1 MAKLDF
7 NSCLTDTGE
16 VGFVDRVVSSL
27 VYVQGL
33 PGIRLEELVMFE
45 SGEIGQATSISEEAV
60 ELLSFSRTQVKVGS
74 RVARTG
80 SFLQIPVGDML
91 LGATINSLG
100 HSLNPT
106 KPLSPMTETR
116 AVDVTPTGIST
127 RARIKRACNTGISL
141 IDLMIPLGK
150 GQRELVI
157 GDQKT
162 GKTRVLL
169 RILLTQIRE
178 GSIGIYAAIGKSQ
191 LAIRQIE
198 EQLNQLKILNQ
209 IVIVASGASDG
220 AGMIFLTPYTAMT
233 IAEYF
238 KDQGRDVIIML
249 DDLSVH
255 AKVYREISLLGRRF
269 PGRNSYPGDIF
280 YLHSKLLERAGNFIH
295 KEKGEASITCLPV
308 TEAPQGD
315 ITGYIQTNI
324 MSMTDG
330 HLFFD
335 HHLFSEGHRPAI
347 DPFISVTRVGR
358 QTQSR
363 LKQQI
368 ARELTSFLRS
378 MEKIHI
384 FKSFGAEMS
393 EQIRRAL
400 EKEDR
405 LVQFFDQTAFDTIP
419 SGIQIVLFALAWSDA
434 WREKSKSD
442 VRFLI
447 QKIVFMAET
456 KPEIRKRA
464 DDFVAG
470 FDSLDALLVGIKGF
484 DIFGEEK
491 SLISRPVAL

>member
-7 NSCLTDTGE
+7 NSYLANTGE

-27 VYVQGL
+27 IYVQGL
-33 PGIRLEELVMFE
+33 PGIRVEELVMFE
-45 SGEIGQATSISEEAV
+45 SGEIARATGIFEEGI
-60 ELLSFSRTQVKVGS
+60 ELLNLSRTQVKVGTKA
-74 RVARTG
+74 ARMG
-80 SFLQIPVGDML
+80 SFLQIPVGDVL
-91 LGATINSLG
+91 LGSVIDALG
-100 HSLNPT
+100 HSLNPI
-106 KPLSPMTETR
+106 KPLSPMKESRT
-116 AVDVTPTGIST
+116 VDIAPMGIST
-127 RARIKRACNTGISL
+127 RSRITRPCNTGISL

-150 GQRELVI
+150 GQRQLII

-169 RILLTQIRE
+169 RTVLTQVRE

-191 LAIRQIE
+191 FAIRQIE
-198 EQLNQLKILNQ
+198 EQLGRMGIADQT
-209 IVIVASGASDG
+209 VIVASSANDG

-238 KDQGRDVIIML
+238 RDQGRDVIVLL

-280 YLHSKLLERAGNFIH
+280 YIHSKLLERAGNFIH

-308 TEAPQGD
+308 VEAPQGD
-315 ITGYIQTNI
+315 MTGYIQTNI

-335 HHLFSEGHRPAI
+335 HRLFAEGRRPAI
-347 DPFISVTRVGR
+347 DPFISVTRVGK
-358 QTQSR
+358 QTQSH

-378 MEKIHI
+378 MDKIHT

-400 EKEDR
+400 EKEER
-405 LVQFFDQTAFDTIP
+405 IIQFFDQTAYDMIN
-419 SGIQIVLFALAWSDA
+419 SSIQVVLFALVWSDA

-442 VRFLI
+442 IRFLI
-447 QKIVFMAET
+447 QKIIFVSET
-456 KPEIRKRA
+456 KPEMKKRA

-470 FDSLDALLVGIKGF
+470 SDTLDSLLARIKDF
-484 DIFGEEK
+484 DVLGEAK
-491 SLISRPVAL
+491 

>member
-1 MAKLDF
+1 MEKMDF
-7 NSCLTDTGE
+7 NSYLTHTGE
-16 VGFVDRVVSSL
+16 VGFVDRVISSL

-45 SGEIGQATSISEEAV
+45 SGEIGQAISISEDAV
-60 ELLSFSRTQVKVGS
+60 ELLNFSRVQVKVGS

-80 SFLQIPVGDML
+80 SFLQVHVGDML
-91 LGATINSLG
+91 LGAAINSLG
-100 HSLNPT
+100 HSLNPA
-106 KPLSPMTETR
+106 KPLPLMIETR
-116 AVDVTPTGIST
+116 TIDITPAGISART
-127 RARIKRACNTGISL
+127 RIKRACNTGISL

-169 RILLTQIRE
+169 RILLTQVRE

-191 LAIRQIE
+191 LAIKQIE
-198 EQLNQLKILNQ
+198 EQLSQLKISHQ
-209 IVIVASGASDG
+209 TVIVASNANEG

-238 KDQGRDVIIML
+238 KDQGRDVVIML

-255 AKVYREISLLGRRF
+255 AKTYREISLLGRRF

-295 KEKGEASITCLPV
+295 KEKGEASITCLPI

-335 HHLFSEGHRPAI
+335 HRLFSEGRRPAI
-347 DPFISVTRVGR
+347 DPFISVTRVGK
-358 QTQSR
+358 QTQSS

-368 ARELTSFLRS
+368 ARELTSFLRN
-378 MEKIHI
+378 MEKIHT

-393 EQIRRAL
+393 EQIRRSL
-400 EKEDR
+400 EKENR
-405 LVQFFDQTAFDTIP
+405 LLQFFDQTAFDTIP
-419 SGIQIVLFALAWSDA
+419 SSIQIVLFAFVWSDA

-442 VRFLI
+442 IRFLI
-447 QKIVFMAET
+447 QKIVFMSET
-456 KPEIRKRA
+456 KPEIIKRA
-464 DDFVAG
+464 DDFIAG
-470 FDSLDALLVGIKGF
+470 LDSLEALLARINDF
-484 DIFGEEK
+484 DVFGEGK
-491 SLISRPVAL
+491 

>member
-1 MAKLDF
+1 MVKLDF
-7 NSCLTDTGE
+7 NSYLANTGE

-27 VYVQGL
+27 VYIQGL
-33 PGIRLEELVMFE
+33 PGIKIEELVIFE
-45 SGEIGQATSISEEAV
+45 SGEIARVTGIFEESI
-60 ELLSFSRTQVKVGS
+60 ELLNLSRTQVKVGTKA
-74 RVARTG
+74 ARMG
-80 SFLQIPVGDML
+80 SFLQIPVGDIL
-91 LGATINSLG
+91 LGSVIDALG
-100 HSLNPT
+100 HSLNPI
-106 KPLSPMTETR
+106 KPLFPMKESR
-116 AVDVTPTGIST
+116 AVDIAPMGIST
-127 RARIKRACNTGISL
+127 RFRITRPCNTGISL

-150 GQRELVI
+150 GQRQLII

-169 RILLTQIRE
+169 RTVLTQVRE

-191 LAIRQIE
+191 FAIRQIE
-198 EQLNQLKILNQ
+198 EQLGRMGIADQT
-209 IVIVASGASDG
+209 VIIASSANDG

-238 KDQGRDVIIML
+238 RDQGRDVIVLL

-280 YLHSKLLERAGNFIH
+280 YIHSKLLERAGNFIH

-308 TEAPQGD
+308 VEAPQGD
-315 ITGYIQTNI
+315 MTGYIQTNI

-335 HHLFSEGHRPAI
+335 HRLFAEGRRPAI
-347 DPFISVTRVGR
+347 DPFISVTRVGK
-358 QTQSR
+358 QTQSH

-378 MEKIHI
+378 MEKIHT

-400 EKEDR
+400 EKEER
-405 LVQFFDQTAFDTIP
+405 IIQFFDQTAYDMI
-419 SGIQIVLFALAWSDA
+419 SSSIQVILFALVWSDV

-442 VRFLI
+442 IRFLI
-447 QKIVFMAET
+447 QKIIFVSET
-456 KPEIRKRA
+456 KPEMKKRA

-470 FDSLDALLVGIKGF
+470 SDSLDSLLTRIKDF
-484 DIFGEEK
+484 DVLGEAK
-491 SLISRPVAL
+491 

>member
-7 NSCLTDTGE
+7 NLYLANTGE

-27 VYVQGL
+27 IYVQGL
-33 PGIRLEELVMFE
+33 PGIRVEELVMFE
-45 SGEIGQATSISEEAV
+45 SGEIARATGIFEEGI
-60 ELLSFSRTQVKVGS
+60 ELLNLSRTQVKVGTKA
-74 RVARTG
+74 ARMG
-80 SFLQIPVGDML
+80 SFLQIPVGDVL
-91 LGATINSLG
+91 LGSVIDALG
-100 HSLNPT
+100 HSLNPI
-106 KPLSPMTETR
+106 KPLSPMKESRT
-116 AVDVTPTGIST
+116 VDIAPMGIST
-127 RARIKRACNTGISL
+127 RSRITRPCNTGISL

-150 GQRELVI
+150 GQRQLII

-169 RILLTQIRE
+169 RTVLTQVRE

-191 LAIRQIE
+191 FAIRQIE
-198 EQLNQLKILNQ
+198 EQLGRMGIADQT
-209 IVIVASGASDG
+209 VIVASSANDG

-238 KDQGRDVIIML
+238 RDQGRDVIVLL

-280 YLHSKLLERAGNFIH
+280 YIHSKLLERAGNFIH

-308 TEAPQGD
+308 VEAPQGD
-315 ITGYIQTNI
+315 MTGYIQTNI

-335 HHLFSEGHRPAI
+335 HRLFAEGRRPAI
-347 DPFISVTRVGR
+347 DPFISVTRVGK
-358 QTQSR
+358 QTQSH

-378 MEKIHI
+378 MDKIHT

-400 EKEDR
+400 EKEER
-405 LVQFFDQTAFDTIP
+405 IIQFFDQTAYDMIN
-419 SGIQIVLFALAWSDA
+419 SSIQVVLFALVWSDA

-442 VRFLI
+442 IRFLI
-447 QKIVFMAET
+447 QKIIFVSET
-456 KPEIRKRA
+456 KPEMKKRA

-470 FDSLDALLVGIKGF
+470 SDTLDSLLARIKDF
-484 DIFGEEK
+484 DVLGEAK
-491 SLISRPVAL
+491 

>member
-1 MAKLDF
+1 MAKMDF
-7 NSCLTDTGE
+7 NSYLTSTGE
-16 VGFVDRVVSSL
+16 VGFVDRVVSPL
-27 VYVQGL
+27 VYIQGL

-45 SGEIGQATSISEEAV
+45 SGEIGQATSISEEAI
-60 ELLSFSRTQVKVGS
+60 ELLNFSHTQIKVGS
-74 RVARTG
+74 RVVRTG
-80 SFLQIPVGDML
+80 SLLQISVGSVL
-91 LGATINSLG
+91 LGSTINSLG

-106 KPLSPMTETR
+106 KPLPPMKETR
-116 AVDVTPTGIST
+116 VIDVIPMGIAARS
-127 RARIKRACNTGISL
+127 RIKRVCNTGISL
-141 IDLMIPLGK
+141 IDLMIPLGN

-169 RILLTQIRE
+169 RILLTQVRE
-178 GSIGIYAAIGKSQ
+178 GSIGIYCAIGKSQ
-191 LAIRQIE
+191 IAIKQIE
-198 EQLNQLKILNQ
+198 EQLNQLRIMDQ
-209 IVIVASGASDG
+209 IVIVASSANDG

-238 KDQGRDVIIML
+238 RDQGRDVVIML

-269 PGRNSYPGDIF
+269 PGRNSYPGDMF
-280 YLHSKLLERAGNFIH
+280 YVHSKLLERAGNFIH
-295 KEKGEASITCLPV
+295 KEKGEVSITCLPV
-308 TEAPQGD
+308 VEAPQGD

-335 HHLFSEGHRPAI
+335 HRLFSEGRRPAI

-358 QTQSR
+358 QTQSH

-368 ARELTSFLRS
+368 ARELTSFLRN
-378 MEKIHI
+378 MEKIHT

-405 LVQFFDQTAFDTIP
+405 LIQFFDQTAYDTIP
-419 SGIQIVLFALAWSDA
+419 SSIQIVLFAFAWSDI

-442 VRFLI
+442 IRFLI

-456 KPEIRKRA
+456 KPEMRKRA
-464 DDFVAG
+464 DDFIAG
-470 FDSLDALLVGIKGF
+470 LDSLDTLLTRIKNF
-484 DIFGEEK
+484 DVFGEGK
-491 SLISRPVAL
+491 

>member
-1 MAKLDF
+1 MPKQDF
-7 NSCLTDTGE
+7 NSYLAATGE
-16 VGFVDRVVSSL
+16 VGFVDRVISSL
-27 VYVQGL
+27 VYLQGL
-33 PGIRLEELVMFE
+33 PGVRREELVVFE
-45 SGEIGQATSISEEAV
+45 SGEIAQVIGISEENV
-60 ELLSFSRTQVKVGS
+60 ELLNLSRTQVRVGS
-74 RVARTG
+74 RAARTG
-80 SFLQIPVGDML
+80 SFLQVPVGDVL
-91 LGATINSLG
+91 LGNVVDPLG
-100 HSLNPT
+100 HSLDPT
-106 KPLSPMTETR
+106 KPLPPMQETR
-116 AVDVTPTGIST
+116 ATDVAPLGIST
-127 RARIKRACNTGISL
+127 RSRIKRPCDTGIAL

-150 GQRELVI
+150 GQRELII

-169 RILLTQIRE
+169 RALLTQVRE

-191 LAIRQIE
+191 LAIKQIE
-198 EQLNQLKILNQ
+198 EQLVHLGIQNQT
-209 IVIVASGASDG
+209 VIIASSASDG

-238 KDQGRDVIIML
+238 RDQGKDVVVML

-255 AKVYREISLLGRRF
+255 AKIYREISLLGRRF

-295 KEKGEASITCLPV
+295 KEKGEVSITCLAV
-308 TEAPQGD
+308 AEAPQGD
-315 ITGYIQTNI
+315 MTGYIQTNI

-335 HHLFSEGHRPAI
+335 HRLFSEGRRPAI

-368 ARELTSFLRS
+368 ARELTSFLRN
-378 MEKIHI
+378 MEKIHT

-393 EQIRRAL
+393 EQIRRSL

-405 LVQFFDQTAFDTIP
+405 IIQFFDQTAYDSIP
-419 SGIQIVLFALAWSDA
+419 ASIQIILFAFVWSDL

-442 VRFLI
+442 IRFLI
-447 QKIVFMAET
+447 QKIIFMGDT
-456 KPEIRKRA
+456 KPDMRKKA
-464 DDFVAG
+464 DDFIAG
-470 FDSLDALLVGIKGF
+470 IETLDILLTRIKDF
-484 DIFGEEK
+484 DILAEIK
-491 SLISRPVAL
+491 

>member
-7 NSCLTDTGE
+7 NSYLASTGE

-33 PGIRLEELVMFE
+33 PGIRPEELVMFE
-45 SGEIGQATSISEEAV
+45 SGEIAQTTAIFEEGI
-60 ELLSFSRTQVKVGS
+60 ELLNLSRTQIKVGS

-80 SFLQIPVGDML
+80 SSLQIPVGDAL
-91 LGATINSLG
+91 LGSSINPLG
-100 HSLNPT
+100 HSLNPA
-106 KPLSPMTETR
+106 KPFSPMKEMR
-116 AVDVTPTGIST
+116 PVDVMPQGIST
-127 RARIKRACNTGISL
+127 RSRITRPCNTGISL

-150 GQRELVI
+150 GQRELII

-169 RILLTQIRE
+169 RTLLTQVRE

-191 LAIRQIE
+191 FAIQQIG
-198 EQLNQLKILNQ
+198 EQLGRMGIMDQMI
-209 IVIVASGASDG
+209 IIASSPHDG
-220 AGMIFLTPYTAMT
+220 SGIIFLTPYTAMSV
-233 IAEYF
+233 AEYF
-238 KDQGRDVIIML
+238 RDHGRDVIVML
-249 DDLSVH
+249 DDLSIH
-255 AKVYREISLLGRRF
+255 ANVYREISLLGRRF
-269 PGRNSYPGDIF
+269 PGRNSYPGDMF

-295 KEKGEASITCLPV
+295 KEKGETSITCLPV

-315 ITGYIQTNI
+315 ISGSIQTNL

-335 HHLFSEGHRPAI
+335 HRLFLEGRRPAI
-347 DPFISVTRVGR
+347 NPFISVTRVGR

-363 LKQQI
+363 LQQDI

-378 MEKIHI
+378 MEKIHT
-384 FKSFGAEMS
+384 FKSFGAEMN

-405 LVQFFDQTAFDTIP
+405 MIQFFDQTAYDTIP
-419 SGIQIVLFALAWSDA
+419 SSIQIVLFALAWSDL

-442 VRFLI
+442 IRFLI
-447 QKIVFMAET
+447 QKIIFLSDT
-456 KPEIRKRA
+456 KPEVKKRA

-470 FDSLDALLVGIKGF
+470 SDSIDSLLVRIKDF
-484 DIFGEEK
+484 DVLGEGK
-491 SLISRPVAL
+491 

>member
-1 MAKLDF
+1 MVKFDF
-7 NSCLTDTGE
+7 NSYLTNIGE

-33 PGIRLEELVMFE
+33 PGIKLEELVVFE
-45 SGEIGQATSISEEAV
+45 SGEIGQAMSISEQGI
-60 ELLSFSRTQVKVGS
+60 ELLNLSRTEIKVGS
-74 RVARTG
+74 RVARTE
-80 SFLQIPVGDML
+80 SVLQVPVGDVML
-91 LGATINSLG
+91 GSTINSLG
-100 HSLNPT
+100 HSLNPAR
-106 KPLSPMTETR
+106 PLPPMKETR
-116 AVDVTPTGIST
+116 EVNAAPMGISA
-127 RARIKRACNTGISL
+127 RARIKRVCNTGVSL

-150 GQRELVI
+150 GQRQLVI

-162 GKTRVLL
+162 GKTRILL
-169 RILLTQIRE
+169 RTLLTQVRE

-191 LAIRQIE
+191 LAIKQIE
-198 EQLNQLKILNQ
+198 EQLGHMGILNQ
-209 IVIVASGASDG
+209 TVIIASSSSDG
-220 AGMIFLTPYTAMT
+220 AGMIFLAPYTAMT

-238 KDQGRDVIIML
+238 RDQGRDVIVML
-249 DDLSVH
+249 DDLSTH

-308 TEAPQGD
+308 AEAPQGD
-315 ITGYIQTNI
+315 MTGYIQTNI

-335 HHLFSEGHRPAI
+335 HRLFAEGRRPAI

-358 QTQSR
+358 QTQSV

-368 ARELTSFLRS
+368 ARELMSFMRN
-378 MEKIHI
+378 MEKIHT

-400 EKEDR
+400 EKEER
-405 LVQFFDQTAFDTIP
+405 LIQFFDQTAYDTMFP
-419 SGIQIVLFALAWSDA
+419 GIQIILFALVWSDL

-442 VRFLI
+442 IRFLI
-447 QKIVFMAET
+447 QKIIFMSET
-456 KPEIRKRA
+456 KTEIYKRVN
-464 DDFVAG
+464 DFIAG
-470 FDSLDALLVGIKGF
+470 VDSIDVLLARIKDFDVL
-484 DIFGEEK
+484 GEK
-491 SLISRPVAL
+491 K